1 MKKVNEM
8 DQEKTEN
15 KQETGPEEVKAEGT
29 ENQES
34 SAEVETPKVEEIDY
48 KAKFFYIAAEMEN
61 LRKRFDR
68 EKDQLLKYGQEKILS
83 DMIDVMDNFE
93 RTIDMLKFDEDQKVK
108 NIVFGLDMV
117 KKIFTDAM
125 SKHGLVGLESV
136 GKDFDPNFH
145 EAMSQEYA
153 EGKRPNEIIKEFQR
167 GYTLNGRL
175 IRAARV
181 VVASDK
187 Q

>member
-1 MKKVNEM
+1 MKKVREM
-8 DQEKTEN
+8 DQEKSEN
-15 KQETGPEEVKAEGT
+15 KQETKVE
-29 ENQES
+29 
-34 SAEVETPKVEEIDY
+34 EVETQETASEVEQPKVEEVDY
-48 KAKFFYIAAEMEN
+48 KTKFFYVAAEMEN

-83 DMIDVMDNFE
+83 DMIEVMDNFE
-93 RTIDMLKFDEDQKVK
+93 RTVEMLKFDEDQKVK

-125 SKHGLVGLESV
+125 SKHGLVALESV

-145 EAMSQEYA
+145 EAMTQEYV

-175 IRAARV
+175 IRAAKV

>member
-1 MKKVNEM
+1 M
-8 DQEKTEN
+8 DQENAEN
-15 KQETGPEEVKAEGT
+15 KQEAKQT
-29 ENQES
+29 ETETQETVV
-34 SAEVETPKVEEIDY
+34 EVETPKVEEIDY
-48 KAKFFYIAAEMEN
+48 KAKFFYVAAEMEN

-68 EKDQLLKYGQEKILS
+68 EKEQLLKYGQEKIIS
-83 DMIDVMDNFE
+83 DMIEVMDNFE
-93 RTIDMLKFDEDQKVK
+93 RTVDMLKFDEDQKVK

-117 KKIFTDAM
+117 KKIFNDAM
-125 SKHGLVGLESV
+125 SKHGLVALESI

-145 EAMSQEYA
+145 EAMGQEYS

-175 IRAARV
+175 IRAAKV
-181 VVASDK
+181 LVASDK

>member
-1 MKKVNEM
+1 M
-8 DQEKTEN
+8 DQEKAEN
-15 KQETGPEEVKAEGT
+15 KQEEVKAEADQGT
-29 ENQES
+29 EAA
-34 SAEVETPKVEEIDY
+34 AETEAPKAEEVDY
-48 KAKFFYIAAEMEN
+48 KSKYFYALAEMEN
-61 LRKRFDR
+61 LRKRFER
-68 EKDQLLKYGQEKILS
+68 EKEDLRSFGATKILN

-125 SKHGLVGLESV
+125 SKHGLIALESV

-145 EAMSQEYA
+145 EAMSQEYV
-153 EGKRPNEIIKEFQR
+153 EGKRPNEVIKEFQR

-175 IRAARV
+175 IRAAKV
-181 VVASDK
+181 VVSSDK

>member
-1 MKKVNEM
+1 
-8 DQEKTEN
+8 
-15 KQETGPEEVKAEGT
+15 
-29 ENQES
+29 
-34 SAEVETPKVEEIDY
+34 
-48 KAKFFYIAAEMEN
+48 
-61 LRKRFDR
+61 
-68 EKDQLLKYGQEKILS
+68 
-83 DMIDVMDNFE
+83 
-93 RTIDMLKFDEDQKVK
+93 MLKFDQDQKVK

-125 SKHGLVGLESV
+125 SKHGLVALESV

-175 IRAARV
+175 IRAAKV

>member
-1 MKKVNEM
+1 MKKVREM
-8 DQEKTEN
+8 DQEKSEN
-15 KQETGPEEVKAEGT
+15 KQETKVE
-29 ENQES
+29 
-34 SAEVETPKVEEIDY
+34 EVETQETASEVEQPKVEEVDY
-48 KAKFFYIAAEMEN
+48 KAKFFYVAAEMEN

-83 DMIDVMDNFE
+83 DMIEVMDNFE
-93 RTIDMLKFDEDQKVK
+93 RTVEMLKFDEDQKVK

-125 SKHGLVGLESV
+125 SKHGLVALESV

-145 EAMSQEYA
+145 EAMTQEYV

-175 IRAARV
+175 IRAAKV

>member
-1 MKKVNEM
+1 M
-8 DQEKTEN
+8 DQENNN
-15 KQETGPEEVKAEGT
+15 KQETKLET
-29 ENQES
+29 ETQEQET
-34 SAEVETPKVEEIDY
+34 AEVETLHKPEEVDY
-48 KAKFFYIAAEMEN
+48 KAKFFYVAAEMEN
-61 LRKRFDR
+61 LKKRMER
-68 EKDQLLKYGQEKILS
+68 EKEQLLKYGSEKILT

-93 RTIDMLKFDEDQKVK
+93 RTIDMLKFDQDQKVK

-125 SKHGLVGLESV
+125 SKHGLSSLESV

-145 EAMSQEYA
+145 EAMGQEYV
-153 EGKRPNEIIKEFQR
+153 EGKRPNEVVKEFQR

-175 IRAARV
+175 IRAAKV
-181 VVASDK
+181 IVASDK

>member
-15 KQETGPEEVKAEGT
+15 KQDTKAEEIET
-29 ENQES
+29 QETA
-34 SAEVETPKVEEIDY
+34 AEVEQPKVEEVDY
-48 KAKFFYIAAEMEN
+48 KAKFFYVAAEMEN
-61 LRKRFDR
+61 LRKRMER
-68 EKDQLLKYGQEKILS
+68 EKEQTLKYGQEKILS

-93 RTIDMLKFDEDQKVK
+93 RTVEMLKFDQDQKVK

-125 SKHGLVGLESV
+125 SKHGLVALESV

-175 IRAARV
+175 IRAAKV

>member
-1 MKKVNEM
+1 M
-8 DQEKTEN
+8 DQEKSEN
-15 KQETGPEEVKAEGT
+15 KQETKVE
-29 ENQES
+29 
-34 SAEVETPKVEEIDY
+34 EVETQETASEVEQPKVEEVDY
-48 KAKFFYIAAEMEN
+48 KAKFFYVAAEMEN

-83 DMIDVMDNFE
+83 DMIEVMDNFE
-93 RTIDMLKFDEDQKVK
+93 RTVEMLKFDEDQKVK

-125 SKHGLVGLESV
+125 SKHGLVALESV

-145 EAMSQEYA
+145 EAMTQEYV

-175 IRAARV
+175 IRAAKV

>member
-1 MKKVNEM
+1 M
-8 DQEKTEN
+8 DQEKSEN
-15 KQETGPEEVKAEGT
+15 KQEETK
-29 ENQES
+29 
-34 SAEVETPKVEEIDY
+34 VETAETAAETEAPKVEEIDY
-48 KAKFFYIAAEMEN
+48 KAKYFYALAEMEN

-68 EKDQLLKYGQEKILS
+68 EKEDLRSFGATKILN
-83 DMIDVMDNFE
+83 DMIEVMDNFE
-93 RTIDMLKFDEDQKVK
+93 RTVEMLKFDEDQKVK

-125 SKHGLVGLESV
+125 SKHGLVALESV

-175 IRAARV
+175 IRAAKV